1 MIICPGKSFISSYN
15 DIANLSFLSRDTLT
29 AIKELAVHIRH
40 MPQNSGNL
48 CLHGIE
54 ERFCV
59 SKLFLGLFH
68 LRRRDQIH
76 GICYLSRL
84 FDAGHSFLNHV
95 MIICS
100 CKSFICGDND
110 IANLSFLSRDTLTA
124 IKELAVHIRHMP
136 QNSGNLCLH
145 GIEERFCVS
154 KLFLGLFHLR
164 RRDQIH
170 GICYLSRLFDAGHS
184 FLNLFCICHSYTR
197 LSSFL
202 EFLCCCK
209 NLLFQFII

>member
-40 MPQNSGNL
+40 MPQILAISAAWHRRKVL
-48 CLHGIE
+48 CQQA
-54 ERFCV
+54 FSWPV
-59 SKLFLGLFH
+59 S
-68 LRRRDQIH
+68 
-76 GICYLSRL
+76 S
-84 FDAGHSFLNHV
+84 
-95 MIICS
+95 
-100 CKSFICGDND
+100 
-110 IANLSFLSRDTLTA
+110 
-124 IKELAVHIRHMP
+124 
-136 QNSGNLCLH
+136 
-145 GIEERFCVS
+145 S
-154 KLFLGLFHLR
+154 K
-164 RRDQIH
+164 RDQIH

-209 NLLFQFII
+209 NLLFQFIIQNFFSSIALPISLCSLSKNASISIWNSLIFFVSISSISYS

>member
-1 MIICPGKSFISSYN
+1 
-15 DIANLSFLSRDTLT
+15 
-29 AIKELAVHIRH
+29 
-40 MPQNSGNL
+40 
-48 CLHGIE
+48 
-54 ERFCV
+54 
-59 SKLFLGLFH
+59 
-68 LRRRDQIH
+68 
-76 GICYLSRL
+76 
-84 FDAGHSFLNHV
+84 

-136 QNSGNLCLH
+136 QNSGDLCLH

-170 GICYLSRLFDAGHS
+170 GIGDLFCLLNAAHS
-184 FLNLFCICHSYTR
+184 FFDFFCIRHIFTCLSIFFELFSYLNNLFCQFVIQY
-197 LSSFL
+197 F
-202 EFLCCCK
+202 
-209 NLLFQFII
+209 LLFDCLSDLRMFLVKICQHIHLELFDFRIFHIHHQMVRCHT